1 MRTIQA
7 MAAAIVLIS
16 AGAAV
21 SRAQDVK
28 VNWREKAAFGD
39 FRTYQILPAA
49 GQATDDPLW
58 TQFVPKY
65 LKSALE
71 AKGLNPVAPGATPD
85 VKVAYHFRTKDLI
98 DRQTTSDGFGWGGGP
113 WGGWGG
119 WGGGY
124 GGWGAGPDWA
134 TTREVPRT
142 MGVLTVDLVEARGNE
157 VVWRGKAIE
166 DRVADSQHKNED
178 QVWKSVGKMFEH
190 YPPKDDKDD
199 K

>member
-1 MRTIQA
+1 MR
-7 MAAAIVLIS
+7 LS
-16 AGAAV
+16 AGVVAV
-21 SRAQDVK
+21 MVVGVSAVGMAQDVK
-28 VNWREKAAFGD
+28 VNWREQAPFTD
-39 FRTYQILPAA
+39 FRTYQIMPA
-49 GQATDDPLW
+49 GPNSDNPLW

-65 LKSALE
+65 LTSALE
-71 AKGLNPVAPGATPD
+71 AKGMHAAGAGQTPD
-85 VKVAYHFRTKDLI
+85 VKVVYHFRERDLV

-119 WGGGY
+119 WYGG
-124 GGWGAGPDWA
+124 GGWGGPDWA

-142 MGVLTVDLVEARGNE
+142 MGVLTVDLVETRGNE

-190 YPPKDDKDD
+190 YPPKGDKDE
-199 K
+199 KGK